1 MVSITADAEK
11 FINDLLEKNQKVG
24 YGIKIYLSGFACSGP
39 QFGMS
44 FQEKAADGDNIDKSA
59 AGFEM
64 YYDDE
69 TKKELE
75 ECVIE
80 FIDDPNFGTG
90 LTIRNPNFNG
100 CASDSQAG
108 ATPQPFFYHQQLSV
122 PCPSSLTLAS
132 SPTGSRRGDTRPAWW
147 SSASARTRS

>member
-1 MVSITADAEK
+1 MEFNNVKYGAENDGAIEMVQITPDAEK

-44 FQEKAADGDNIDKSA
+44 FQEKAAEGENVDKSA
-59 AGFEM
+59 HGFDM
-64 YYDDE
+64 FYDDE

-100 CASDSQAG
+100 CASLRRRMPLNGNRGARPPNPLSYSINNAG
-108 ATPQPFFYHQQLSV
+108 VT
-122 PCPSSLTLAS
+122 
-132 SPTGSRRGDTRPAWW
+132 
-147 SSASARTRS
+147 

>member
-1 MVSITADAEK
+1 MPSFSTSNWTSDVEFNNVKYGAENDGAIEMVQITPDAEK

-44 FQEKAADGDNIDKSA
+44 FQEKAAEGENVDKSA
-59 AGFEM
+59 HGFDM
-64 YYDDE
+64 FYDDE

-80 FIDDPNFGTG
+80 FIDDPNFRTG

-100 CASDSQAG
+100 CASCG
-108 ATPQPFFYHQQLSV
+108 GGCH
-122 PCPSSLTLAS
+122 
-132 SPTGSRRGDTRPAWW
+132 
-147 SSASARTRS
+147 

>member
-64 YYDDE
+64 S
-69 TKKELE
+69 
-75 ECVIE
+75 
-80 FIDDPNFGTG
+80 
-90 LTIRNPNFNG
+90 R
-100 CASDSQAG
+100 S
-108 ATPQPFFYHQQLSV
+108 
-122 PCPSSLTLAS
+122 AS
-132 SPTGSRRGDTRPAWW
+132 SSSSTTPTSGPA
-147 SSASARTRS
+147 

>member
-1 MVSITADAEK
+1 MPSFSTSNWTSDAEFNNVKYGAENDGAIEMVQITPDAEK

-44 FQEKAADGDNIDKSA
+44 FQEKAAEGENIDKSA
-59 AGFEM
+59 HGFDM
-64 YYDDE
+64 FYDDE

-100 CASDSQAG
+100 CASCG
-108 ATPQPFFYHQQLSV
+108 GGCH
-122 PCPSSLTLAS
+122 
-132 SPTGSRRGDTRPAWW
+132 
-147 SSASARTRS
+147 

>member
-59 AGFEM
+59 
-64 YYDDE
+64 
-69 TKKELE
+69 
-75 ECVIE
+75 
-80 FIDDPNFGTG
+80 
-90 LTIRNPNFNG
+90 R
-100 CASDSQAG
+100 S
-108 ATPQPFFYHQQLSV
+108 
-122 PCPSSLTLAS
+122 AS
-132 SPTGSRRGDTRPAWW
+132 SSSSTTPTSGPA
-147 SSASARTRS
+147 